1 MKRLAVALHDVEPE
15 SFERCAEIR
24 AWLAERG
31 VERATL
37 LVIPAPRLH
46 PFDVTRP
53 ELTDWLRVR
62 TRLGDAV
69 AQHGLQHL
77 RKRGRGGM
85 RVRALGGRRR
95 SSRAWTRR
103 RPAGPWTRA
112 GGCCGSAGLAPRGFV
127 APAYFYSRALR
138 GELERRFAW
147 YAGLW
152 RVHGATSSAPA
163 LCLGSSTA
171 LKRATSPALV
181 RAGAR
186 LGGRL
191 QRLDVH
197 PADFGHPRHVAA
209 LERVLDRAAE
219 RETVTYDELVLG
231 PTASSSRRR
240 TAATAGRPREAERWA
255 APSRAAGAIPPRRM

>member
-1 MKRLAVALHDVEPE
+1 MKQLAVALHDIEPD

-24 AWLAERG
+24 AWLTDRG

-69 AQHGLQHL
+69 AQHGFQHL
-77 RKRGRGGM
+77 RRRGRGGI
-85 RVRALGGRRR
+85 RVRALGGRAAEFAGLDAEEAGRAVDAGRR
-95 SSRAWTRR
+95 VLRA
-103 RPAGPWTRA
+103 
-112 GGCCGSAGLAPRGFV
+112 AGLAPRGFV

-152 RVHGATSSAPA
+152 RVHGAASSAPA

-209 LERVLDRAAE
+209 LERVLERAAE
-219 RETVTYDELVLG
+219 REPVTYDEVVLG

-240 TAATAGRPREAERWA
+240 TAATAGRPCEE
-255 APSRAAGAIPPRRM
+255 